1 MDMTPVIFDAAAHTG
16 GTLQPYTYQVA
27 AWHMANGGALDA
39 KGQLDVFL
47 RHEVAGKTH
56 DAMKLAHFQ
65 KLFDGNGDGRFDQT
79 EIAATL
85 EAADLKDP
93 ETKAKDA
100 RITAKEL
107 LGLAYRRGIIKP

>member
-16 GTLQPYTYQVA
+16 GTQQPYTYQVA
-27 AWHMANGGALDA
+27 AWHLANGGKLDSR
-39 KGQLDVFL
+39 GQQDVYL

-56 DAMKLAHFQ
+56 DALKFAHFQ
-65 KLFDGNGDGRFDQT
+65 KLFDANGDGRFDQA

-93 ETKAKDA
+93 ETKARDG

-107 LGLAYRRGIIKP
+107 LGLAYKRGIIQP